1 MQFHVLASGSKGN
14 STFIFDE
21 GIVILIDCGISRKQ
35 LLYKLNNLGFNEN
48 NINYVLLTHD
58 HYDHNK
64 NINIFDNK
72 ICYCGKGC
80 IKDIDTAHELTPYK
94 SFNLAHY
101 EIMPL
106 SISHDATSPLAY
118 VIKGKKESILYMTDT
133 GYVSQKN
140 RQYINNLDYYIIES
154 NHDVEML
161 MKTNRPYFLKQRIQ
175 GDVGHLD
182 NVYSARLMVELI
194 GDRTKEIVLAHLS
207 EEANSEQVAL
217 TTYMKIFNEYNLD
230 FNNIKVASQVNVIS
244 GGDYED

>member
-1 MQFHVLASGSKGN
+1 
-14 STFIFDE
+14 
-21 GIVILIDCGISRKQ
+21 
-35 LLYKLNNLGFNEN
+35 
-48 NINYVLLTHD
+48 
-58 HYDHNK
+58 
-64 NINIFDNK
+64 
-72 ICYCGKGC
+72 
-80 IKDIDTAHELTPYK
+80 
-94 SFNLAHY
+94 
-101 EIMPL
+101 MPL

-230 FNNIKVASQVNVIS
+230 FNNIKIASQVNVIS

>member
-1 MQFHVLASGSKGN
+1 MK
-14 STFIFDE
+14 
-21 GIVILIDCGISRKQ
+21 
-35 LLYKLNNLGFNEN
+35 
-48 NINYVLLTHD
+48 
-58 HYDHNK
+58 
-64 NINIFDNK
+64 
-72 ICYCGKGC
+72 
-80 IKDIDTAHELTPYK
+80 
-94 SFNLAHY
+94 
-101 EIMPL
+101 
-106 SISHDATSPLAY
+106 
-118 VIKGKKESILYMTDT
+118 
-133 GYVSQKN
+133 
-140 RQYINNLDYYIIES
+140 NLDYYIIES

-217 TTYMKIFNEYNLD
+217 TTYMKIFNEYNLG